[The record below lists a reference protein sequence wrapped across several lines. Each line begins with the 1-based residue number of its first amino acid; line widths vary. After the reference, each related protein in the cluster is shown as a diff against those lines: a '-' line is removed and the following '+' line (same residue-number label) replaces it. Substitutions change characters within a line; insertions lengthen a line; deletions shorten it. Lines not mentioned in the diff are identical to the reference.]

1 MTREH
6 FIELV
11 RMEQEGLRKF
21 LLVLCS
27 GDSMLADDLAQEAL
41 VKAYVASGS
50 YRPLCKFST
59 WLYRIAYNTFIDFKR
74 RRTPVFVDVEEADII
89 ASESE
94 KKDYRPLYEAI
105 AGLSARERAVITL
118 FYLEDR
124 QVREIAAILGIPAGT
139 VKSDLSRGRE
149 HLRKKVKI

>member
-41 VKAYVASGS
+41 VKAYIASGS

-74 RRTPVFVDVEEADII
+74 RRTPVLVDVEEADII